1 MCGGDGHVIEGDS
14 RPKFWQDKSRA
25 KDASQM
31 RYKAD
36 DVLIFAERIELGDDA
51 TCHVA
56 EGEWVLSP
64 KQACAFEQGGSE

>member
-1 MCGGDGHVIEGDS
+1 
-14 RPKFWQDKSRA
+14 
-25 KDASQM
+25 M